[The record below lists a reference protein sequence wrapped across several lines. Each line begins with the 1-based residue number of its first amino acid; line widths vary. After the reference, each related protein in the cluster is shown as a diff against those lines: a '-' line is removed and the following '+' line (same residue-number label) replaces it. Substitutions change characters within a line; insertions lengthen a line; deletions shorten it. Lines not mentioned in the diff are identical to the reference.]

1 MSENQKKFIR
11 ELYWL
16 MQKYNIEKL
25 KGNGADVE
33 FYSNG
38 HLLTMRNGWNRNDD
52 VFDLVIYETFEVG
65 NDQT

>member
-1 MSENQKKFIR
+1 
-11 ELYWL
+11 

-25 KGNGADVE
+25 KGNGEDVE

-38 HLLTMRNGWNRNDD
+38 HLLTMRNGWNNVWDRNDD

>member
-38 HLLTMRNGWNRNDD
+38 HLLTIRNGWNRNDD
-52 VFDLVIYETFEVG
+52 VFGLIIYAIFEVG